1 MITDLFFL
9 SWTQLSLSRWW
20 ICLLCVVLTLT
31 AQGSAEV
38 SERSARTVMADLM
51 LAERSEQAG
60 LIDELST
67 FGDTIIADI
76 YEAWRTGGIF
86 LLEQDSGDQLLQFTS
101 AQQWELVAT
110 GAVVSLTDAQAL
122 AANKQRPARALRKQ
136 MKRIIDTLGLKAED
150 PSLRIDS
157 AIKLGRSQKSEFIP
171 ALQARLL
178 IEPTEEVQAA
188 LKEAL
193 AISWLAN
200 GDASQVVQA
209 VDTLKELRS
218 VAARAF
224 LEEVLEKERNS
235 ERADSALSTACT
247 EALAAIESYIKK
259 QEFFG
264 SFFRGFSTG
273 SVLLIVSFGL
283 AITFGLMGVINM
295 AHGEFVAIGGYVTFL
310 VQNVFINTF
319 GLSSSAFGWYL
330 IVALPASFLVAA
342 VIGLVMEKSIIRFLY
357 RRPLESLLCTW
368 GISMVMQQGFRLI
381 FGAANVQ
388 VNNPTWL
395 MGNWSFAGFQMS
407 YTRLLIIAIALIV
420 VALTWLLLRQTNLGL
435 HIRAVMQNRHMASGL
450 GIPVARV
457 NTMTFALGCGL
468 AAIGGAVLS
477 QIGNVG
483 PSMGQAYIVDSFMV
497 VVTGSVGNLLGA
509 GLSAMGIG
517 LVDQLLQP
525 SLGPVMGKITVFM
538 VIILFLQWRPGGLFP
553 TRSRSLDD

>member
-1 MITDLFFL
+1 MIPHFFF
-9 SWTQLSLSRWW
+9 SGCSGKSTVKHW
-20 ICLLCVVLTLT
+20 ICLLITAAILTS
-31 AQGSAEV
+31 SA
-38 SERSARTVMADLM
+38 SARDARTVMAELM
-51 LAERSEQAG
+51 QAERAEQAG
-60 LIDELST
+60 LIEELST
-67 FGDTIIADI
+67 YGDTIIADI
-76 YEAWRTGGIF
+76 YEAWRTGGIY
-86 LLEQDSGDQLLQFTS
+86 LLEQDGGSQLLQFTD
-101 AQQWELVAT
+101 AQEWALVHN
-110 GAVVSLTDAQAL
+110 GAVITLSEAE
-122 AANKQRPARALRKQ
+122 AAAAKKQRPARALRKQ
-136 MKRIIDTLGLKAED
+136 MKRIIDTLGLKAGNTA
-150 PSLRIDS
+150 LRIDS
-157 AIKLGRSQKSEFIP
+157 AIKLGRSQKAEFIP
-171 ALQARLL
+171 ALEARLKVETDKQVL
-178 IEPTEEVQAA
+178 SA
-188 LKEAL
+188 LQEAL

-200 GDASQVVQA
+200 GEDVQVVEA
-209 VDTLKELRS
+209 VQTLKALNS

-224 LEEVLEKERNS
+224 LEELMQAEGDN
-235 ERADSALSTACT
+235 ERADSSLADACA
-247 EALAAIESYIKK
+247 EALISIERHMKQ

-310 VQNVFINTF
+310 VQNFFIQTW
-319 GLSSSAFGWYL
+319 GLSSSAFGWYF
-330 IVALPASFLVAA
+330 IVALPVSFIVAA
-342 VIGLVMEKSIIRFLY
+342 VIGLIMEVSIIRFLY

-395 MGNWSFAGFQMS
+395 MGNLSFAGFQMS
-407 YTRLLIIAIALIV
+407 YTRLLIILIALVV

-435 HIRAVMQNRHMASGL
+435 HIRAVMQNRHMASSL
-450 GIPVARV
+450 GVPVARV
-457 NTMTFALGCGL
+457 NRMTFALGCGL
-468 AAIGGAVLS
+468 AALGGAVLS

-525 SLGPVMGKITVFM
+525 SLGPVMGKITVFV

-553 TRSRSLDD
+553 TLSRSLDD

>member
-1 MITDLFFL
+1 MITHLFFS
-9 SWTQLSLSRWW
+9 SWTQLSLSRWS

-60 LIDELST
+60 LIDELSI

-110 GAVVSLTDAQAL
+110 GAVVSLTEAEAL

-193 AISWLAN
+193 AISWLAH

-319 GLSSSAFGWYL
+319 GLSSSTFGWYL

-342 VIGLVMEKSIIRFLY
+342 AIGLVMEKSIIRFLY

>member
-1 MITDLFFL
+1 MITHLFFS
-9 SWTQLSLSRWW
+9 SWTQLSLSRWS

-60 LIDELST
+60 LIDELSI

-342 VIGLVMEKSIIRFLY
+342 AIGLVMEKSIIRFLY

>member
-1 MITDLFFL
+1 MITHLFFS
-9 SWTQLSLSRWW
+9 SWTQLSFFRGW
-20 ICLLCVVLTLT
+20 ICLLGVVLTLA
-31 AQGSAEV
+31 AQGSTDV

-110 GAVVSLTDAQAL
+110 GAVVSLTEAEAL

-178 IEPTEEVQAA
+178 IEPMEEVQAA

-224 LEEVLEKERNS
+224 LEEVLQKERNN

-310 VQNVFINTF
+310 VQNVFINIF

-342 VIGLVMEKSIIRFLY
+342 AIGLVMEKSIIRFLY

-553 TRSRSLDD
+553 ARSRSLDD

>member
-1 MITDLFFL
+1 MIIHIFFS
-9 SWTQLSLSRWW
+9 SWTQLLFNRGW
-20 ICLLCVVLTLT
+20 ICLLSVILTLI
-31 AQGSAEV
+31 AQGSTEV
-38 SERSARTVMADLM
+38 SERSVRTVMADLM
-51 LAERSEQAG
+51 LAERSEQSG

-110 GAVVSLTDAQAL
+110 GAVVSLTEVQAQ

-171 ALQARLL
+171 ALEARLL
-178 IEPTEEVQAA
+178 IEPAVEVQAA

-209 VDTLKELRS
+209 VDTLKELHS

-310 VQNVFINTF
+310 VQNIFINIF

-330 IVALPASFLVAA
+330 IVALPTSFLVAA
-342 VIGLVMEKSIIRFLY
+342 AIGLGMEKSIIRFLY

>member
-1 MITDLFFL
+1 MITHLFFS
-9 SWTQLSLSRWW
+9 SWTQLSLSRWS
-20 ICLLCVVLTLT
+20 ICLLCFILTLT

-67 FGDTIIADI
+67 FGDTIIADV

-110 GAVVSLTDAQAL
+110 GAVVSLTEAEAL

-342 VIGLVMEKSIIRFLY
+342 AIGLVMEKSIIRFLY

>member
-1 MITDLFFL
+1 MIIHIFFS
-9 SWTQLSLSRWW
+9 SWTQLLFNRGW
-20 ICLLCVVLTLT
+20 ICLLSVILTLI
-31 AQGSAEV
+31 AQGSTEV
-38 SERSARTVMADLM
+38 SERSVRTVMADLM
-51 LAERSEQAG
+51 LAERSEQSG
-60 LIDELST
+60 LIDELSK

-110 GAVVSLTDAQAL
+110 GAVVSLTEAQAQ

-171 ALQARLL
+171 ALEARLL
-178 IEPTEEVQAA
+178 IEPAVEVQAA

-209 VDTLKELRS
+209 VDTLKELHS

-319 GLSSSAFGWYL
+319 GLSSSAFGW
-330 IVALPASFLVAA
+330 
-342 VIGLVMEKSIIRFLY
+342 
-357 RRPLESLLCTW
+357 
-368 GISMVMQQGFRLI
+368 
-381 FGAANVQ
+381 
-388 VNNPTWL
+388 
-395 MGNWSFAGFQMS
+395 
-407 YTRLLIIAIALIV
+407 
-420 VALTWLLLRQTNLGL
+420 
-435 HIRAVMQNRHMASGL
+435 
-450 GIPVARV
+450 
-457 NTMTFALGCGL
+457 
-468 AAIGGAVLS
+468 
-477 QIGNVG
+477 
-483 PSMGQAYIVDSFMV
+483 
-497 VVTGSVGNLLGA
+497 
-509 GLSAMGIG
+509 
-517 LVDQLLQP
+517 
-525 SLGPVMGKITVFM
+525 
-538 VIILFLQWRPGGLFP
+538 
-553 TRSRSLDD
+553 